1 MREKTA
7 SFYPMK
13 KKKIV
18 ILGSTGSIGRSAL
31 DVIGRFPERF
41 EVAGLAAFSSIE
53 AIHDQIKKFRP
64 KAVALFNEAKAAELA
79 KKAGVP
85 VWGGMDGLC
94 RIAQLEGADFVIS
107 AISGAA
113 GLLPTLAAIRAGKD
127 VGLAN
132 KEVLV
137 TAGAFVMEEARKFG
151 VKMLPIDSEHSA
163 VFQCMGNKPDRIK
176 NIILTASGGPFFGKS
191 RQFLAQVKAADALKH
206 PNWEMGKK
214 ITIDSATLMN
224 KGLEVIEA
232 CHLFGVGH
240 ERIRVLVHPQSII
253 HSMVEFVDGSIIS
266 QLSKPDMRSPIA
278 YALSYPD
285 RLEEVIPQLDLT
297 AISGLTFAHPDVET
311 FPCLAY
317 AYKAL
322 EAGGTATAVLNAAN
336 EEAVAAFLE
345 GRIGF
350 NDIPAIIEETMNMHP
365 AKPLSNEH
373 DALDADS
380 GARNAARGVI
390 EKITRRH
397 TV

>member
-1 MREKTA
+1 
-7 SFYPMK
+7 MK
-13 KKKIV
+13 KKRIV

-31 DVIGRFPERF
+31 NVIGRYPDRF

-53 AIHDQIKKFRP
+53 TIAKQINTFGP
-64 KAVALFNEAKAAELA
+64 IAAALYNEDAAEGLA
-79 KKAGVP
+79 RKTGMP

-94 RIAQLEGADFVIS
+94 KIARLEEADFVIS

-137 TAGAFVMEEARKFG
+137 TAGAFVMDEARRYG

-163 VFQCMGNKPDRIK
+163 VFQCMERGGYGLDRVK
-176 NIILTASGGPFFGKS
+176 NIILTASGGPFFGKNS
-191 RQFLAQVKAADALKH
+191 KYLATVKAADALKH
-206 PNWEMGKK
+206 PNWEMGRK

-240 ERIRVLVHPQSII
+240 DKVKVLVHPQSII

-285 RLEEVIPQLDLT
+285 RLEDVIPQLDLT
-297 AISGLTFAHPDVET
+297 AISGLTFAHPDLET

-322 EAGGTATAVLNAAN
+322 GAGGTATAVLNAAN
-336 EEAVAAFLE
+336 EVAVVAFLE
-345 GRIGF
+345 GGIGF
-350 NDIPAIIEETMNMHP
+350 NDIPAVIEEVMSAHP
-365 AKPLSNEH
+365 PRPVASEH
-373 DALDADS
+373 DALEADT
-380 GARNAARGVI
+380 GARAAAHSVI
-390 EKITRRH
+390 KRRKK
-397 TV
+397 V

>member
-1 MREKTA
+1 
-7 SFYPMK
+7 MK
-13 KKKIV
+13 KKRIV

-31 DVIGRFPERF
+31 DVIGRYPDRF

-53 AIHDQIKKFRP
+53 TIAKQINTFRP
-64 KAVALFNEAKAAELA
+64 VAAALYNEEAAEGLA
-79 KKAGVP
+79 RKTGMP

-94 RIAQLEGADFVIS
+94 KIARLEEADFVIS

-137 TAGAFVMEEARKFG
+137 TAGAFVMDEARRYG

-163 VFQCMGNKPDRIK
+163 VFQCMERGGHGLNRVK
-176 NIILTASGGPFFGKS
+176 NIILTASGGPFFGKN
-191 RQFLAQVKAADALKH
+191 RKYLATVKAADALKH
-206 PNWEMGKK
+206 PNWEMGRK

-240 ERIRVLVHPQSII
+240 DKVKVLVHPQSII

-285 RLEEVIPQLDLT
+285 RLEDVIPQLDLT
-297 AISGLTFAHPDVET
+297 AISGLTFAHPDLET

-322 EAGGTATAVLNAAN
+322 GAGGTATAVLNAAN
-336 EEAVAAFLE
+336 EVAVAAFLE
-345 GRIGF
+345 GGIGF
-350 NDIPAIIEETMNMHP
+350 NDIPAVIEEVMSAHP
-365 AKPLSNEH
+365 PRPVSSEH
-373 DALDADS
+373 DALEADK
-380 GARNAARGVI
+380 GARAAAHSVI
-390 EKITRRH
+390 KRRKK
-397 TV
+397 V